1 MSGVLVVG
9 SVAFDSIT
17 TPTGSVSEVLGG
29 SATFFSLA
37 ARFFSDVRVVAVV
50 GEDFP
55 EHHVRLLAERGVD
68 LKGLQRAP
76 GRTFR
81 WSGEYQQDL
90 NVAITRET
98 QLNVFETFD
107 PQIPEAWHRTPY
119 VFLANI
125 DPDLQRQVLQQIER
139 PRFVGLDTMNYW
151 IRNKPEALRRT
162 MGLVD
167 MVTINDA
174 EAWMLTGEKN
184 LLKASRRIMEL
195 GPRVVVVKR
204 GEYGALL
211 FTRGGYFVAHALLL
225 EDIVDPT
232 GAGDTFAGG
241 LLGTI
246 AGEDAV
252 EESTLR
258 RGIVHGSVLASF
270 TVEGFGTE
278 RLARVTVEQVSER
291 LADFAVS
298 RTYDGVPIPDRFAG
312 I

>member
-1 MSGVLVVG
+1 MSSLLVVG
-9 SVAFDSIT
+9 SVALDTIT
-17 TPTGSVSEVLGG
+17 TPAGSVEEVLGG
-29 SATFFSLA
+29 SATFFSLS

-55 EHHVRLLAERGVD
+55 ERHVRLLAERGVD

-90 NVAITRET
+90 NTAITRET
-98 QLNVFETFD
+98 QLNVFERFD
-107 PQIPEAWHRTPY
+107 PQIPEEWRRTPY

-125 DPDLQRQVLQQIER
+125 DPDLQRQVLLQIER

-151 IRNKPEALRRT
+151 IHSKPDSLRRT
-162 MGLVD
+162 ISMVD
-167 MVTINDA
+167 MVTFNDA
-174 EAWMLTGEKN
+174 EARMLTGEKN
-184 LLKASRRIMEL
+184 LLKASRQIMEL
-195 GPRVVVVKR
+195 GPRVVVIKR

-211 FTRGGYFVAHALLL
+211 FTKSGYFVAHALLL

-246 AGEDAV
+246 AGEDRA
-252 EESTLR
+252 EEPTLR

-270 TVEGFGTE
+270 TVEGFGTGK
-278 RLARVTVEQVSER
+278 LARVRVEEIAGR
-291 LADFAVS
+291 LDDFAVS
-298 RTYDGVPIPDRFAG
+298 RTYDGLPIPDRAAG
-312 I
+312 A